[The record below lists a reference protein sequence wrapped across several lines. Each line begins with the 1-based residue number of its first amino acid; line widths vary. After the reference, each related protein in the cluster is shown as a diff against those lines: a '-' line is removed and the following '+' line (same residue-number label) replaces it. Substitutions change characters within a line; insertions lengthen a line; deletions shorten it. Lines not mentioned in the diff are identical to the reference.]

1 MKWRQFHRDAFERW
15 EKRGGK
21 NYSLIGDQLE
31 RIFMGGINIVIVYYI
46 NTRGKLHTGKWC
58 RVKEAGNRL
67 TPGGHSNNS
76 YVRVEFRGGG
86 EIEEVWRFSLRKL
99 PPNQPW
105 EYDHLLLHSL
115 ASPGSKNFCFSANG
129 ITLSPP
135 SAVPSFISL
144 SLFPSPPPPFP
155 LTRWN
160 PILIRQLTRQK

>member
-31 RIFMGGINIVIVYYI
+31 RIFMGGGINIVIVYYI

-58 RVKEAGNRL
+58 RVKEAGWPPEDTRI
-67 TPGGHSNNS
+67 TPM
-76 YVRVEFRGGG
+76 YVWSFGGG
-86 EIEEVWRFSLRKL
+86 RGIEEVWRFSLRKL